1 MASNQTFTA
10 ETVAKLDV
18 ITPFND
24 LMKAS
29 VGKDSIYIRVKET
42 LDEFYKKSNISA
54 VDKAKVVSEVLGGI
68 TAPITNAAMQV
79 AYQVAKD
86 NTTLPYDL
94 AKLVADT
101 KLSQEQADK
110 LSEDT
115 ELTQEQK
122 NRMVIEGWKIQ
133 ADIFSNNAI
142 DVTKNS
148 INSPLLSSVTQTNEY
163 GLDLVN
169 AKVAKVQKFAQLNN
183 TFRRDGI
190 FLPTYDVKG
199 EVTGAT
205 PQTISWTPL
214 VKAQTDVSIRQEK
227 AFDDNMKQHAA
238 NSSANMIGLLLSTE
252 NFDALSPLDVD
263 RWRNAVDYLNTP
275 TI

>member
-29 VGKDSIYIRVKET
+29 VGKDSIYVRVRET
-42 LDEFYKKSNISA
+42 LEDFYKKSNISA
-54 VDKAKVVSEVLGGI
+54 VDRARVVSEVLGGI

-79 AYQVAKD
+79 AYQIAKD

-122 NRMVIEGWKIQ
+122 NRMVIEGWKLQ
-133 ADIFSNNAI
+133 ADMFSNNGI

-148 INSPLLSSVTQTNEY
+148 ITQPLLSSVTQTNEY

-169 AKVAKVQKFAQLNN
+169 AKVAKVQKFSQLNN

-190 FLPTYDVKG
+190 FLPQYDSKG
-199 EVTGAT
+199 EVIGAAE
-205 PQTISWTPL
+205 QSISWTPL
-214 VKAQTDVSIRQEK
+214 VKAQTDVSIRQEQ

-252 NFDALSPLDVD
+252 NFDALTTTDVD
-263 RWRNAVDYLNTP
+263 RWRSAVDYLNTP